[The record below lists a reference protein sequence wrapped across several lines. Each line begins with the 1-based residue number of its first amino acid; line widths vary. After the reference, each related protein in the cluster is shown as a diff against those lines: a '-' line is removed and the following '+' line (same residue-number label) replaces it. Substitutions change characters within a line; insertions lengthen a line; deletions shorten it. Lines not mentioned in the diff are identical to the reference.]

1 MITAK
6 VLDNIWSTRKSES
19 LTGLKF
25 MLTEVIGGG
34 SSDDGRRLVAVD
46 TLGAGIGDRVLLVL
60 GTSARRMVGNDS
72 IPVDA
77 AIVGII
83 DEDCEF

>member
-6 VLDNIWSTRKSES
+6 VLDNIWSTRKSDA

-34 SSDDGRRLVAVD
+34 NDDGRRIVAVD
-46 TLGAGIGDRVLLVL
+46 TLSAGIGDRVLLVL

-77 AIVGII
+77 AIVCII
-83 DEDCEF
+83 DEDCQF